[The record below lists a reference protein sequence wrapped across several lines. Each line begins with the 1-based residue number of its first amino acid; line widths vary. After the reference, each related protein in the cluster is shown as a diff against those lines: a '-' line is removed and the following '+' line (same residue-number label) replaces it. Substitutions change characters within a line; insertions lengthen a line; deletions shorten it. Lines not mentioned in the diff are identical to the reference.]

1 MQQYISRTVTGGA
14 VRGVSHNG
22 VTRFLGV
29 RYGAAPTGE
38 RRWRRAQPA
47 EWRGTFDA
55 SAYAPLA
62 PQLDTRLTSGGI
74 MPAVLDL
81 LYPRGGSPAESGS
94 VSEDSLALNV
104 WAPDGAEGLP
114 VLVWLHGG
122 GYVHGAGSEQV
133 FAGDQLARSGRAVVV
148 SINHRLGL
156 TGFLSLE
163 HLLGPE
169 WRDSENVGLTDI
181 VLALRWISEN
191 IAAFGGDPEKVTV
204 FGQSGGGAKVAAL
217 TAIPEAEGLF
227 RGGIIQSGVARW
239 VGSSE
244 EARELTGIVLETA
257 KIPEYDAELLL
268 ELPLRYLMHLQ
279 GAVAAVGGWRP
290 TAGTSFMP
298 HRPFTRESTP
308 KVPLLVGHATHE
320 STLFFCER
328 PDWARITEEA
338 AAEMLADSHGDRAR
352 PALEAATASEGSV
365 QLGLAKEHTEVTFSR
380 SAALVLEQSTGMP
393 AYGYRFD
400 YRTEAASGLLGATH
414 SLDLAFVFG
423 TTRSIPL
430 TGDRPER
437 FAVSDSM
444 QQTWL
449 SFAETL
455 RPGHAGLPE
464 WPAYSIAEP
473 VRMVFG
479 EEPRLERIE
488 PLPEGIH
495 PPASWFDAAAG

>member
-1 MQQYISRTVTGGA
+1 MQQYVARTVSGGR

-22 VTRFLGV
+22 VTRFLGI

-38 RRWRRAQPA
+38 RRWRRAEPA
-47 EWRGTFDA
+47 AWSGTFEA
-55 SAYAPLA
+55 TAYAPLA
-62 PQLDTRLTSGGI
+62 PQLDTRLSSTGI

-81 LYPRGGSPAESGS
+81 LYPRGGSPAENGT
-94 VSEDSLALNV
+94 VSEDSLALNI

-156 TGFLSLE
+156 TGFLALE
-163 HLLGPE
+163 HLLGSE
-169 WRDSENVGLTDI
+169 WRDSENAGLTDI

-191 IAAFGGDPEKVTV
+191 IASFGGDPDKVTI

-239 VGSSE
+239 VGSE
-244 EARELTGIVLETA
+244 ADARELTGLVLEAA

-268 ELPLRYLMHLQ
+268 ELPLRYLLHLQ
-279 GAVAAVGGWRP
+279 GSLGAVTGWRP
-290 TAGTSFMP
+290 TVGTAFMP
-298 HRPFTRESTP
+298 HRPFSAGVAP
-308 KVPLLVGHATHE
+308 KVPMLIGHATHE
-320 STLFFCER
+320 STLFLCER
-328 PDWARITEEA
+328 EDWAEITEA
-338 AAEMLADSHGDRAR
+338 AALEALAGSHGDNARA
-352 PALEAATASEGSV
+352 ALAASIASEGSV
-365 QLGLAKEHTEVTFSR
+365 QLALAKEHTAVTFGR
-380 SAALVLEQSTGMP
+380 SAALALERSTAAA

-400 YRTEAASGLLGATH
+400 YRTEAADGLLGATH

-423 TTRSIPL
+423 TTRSIPMA
-430 TGDRPER
+430 GDRAER
-437 FAVSDSM
+437 FAVSEAM
-444 QQTWL
+444 QQSWL

-464 WPAYSIAEP
+464 WPAYTAAEP
-473 VRMVFG
+473 AQMVFG
-479 EEPRLERIE
+479 VDPRLEQTE

-495 PPASWFDAAAG
+495 PPASWFDAVD